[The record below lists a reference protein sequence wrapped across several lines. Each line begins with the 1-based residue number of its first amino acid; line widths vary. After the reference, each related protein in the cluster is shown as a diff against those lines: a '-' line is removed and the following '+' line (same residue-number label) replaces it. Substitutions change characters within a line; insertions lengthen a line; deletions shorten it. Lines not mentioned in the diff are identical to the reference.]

1 MLARAA
7 FQLGTLTDP
16 DRQRVRRNWV
26 WFLSLGV
33 LLTVGGLIGFVASG
47 VLSLATALLIGWLL
61 LIGGGLTVAHAVLR
75 RGWSGF
81 LYDLA
86 SGCVTALIGGLI
98 VARPVAGLAALT
110 AVVGITFLLGGIL
123 WVALALTRRTP
134 YGLWP
139 VAHGLI
145 DLLLGVMILA
155 GWPVSSEWVLG
166 TLVAVELVVTGTR
179 MIALGLAVRRLPGDE
194 PPAREPVAS

>member
-1 MLARAA
+1 MLDRAA
-7 FQLGTLTDP
+7 FQLGTLTAP
-16 DRQRVRRNWV
+16 DRQMVRRSWV

-33 LLTVGGLIGFVASG
+33 VLTVVGLIGFVASG
-47 VLSLATALLIGWLL
+47 VLSLATALLIGWLFL
-61 LIGGGLTVAHAVLR
+61 VGGVLTAAHAVLR
-75 RGWSGF
+75 RGWKGF

-110 AVVGITFLLGGIL
+110 AVVGITFLLGGVL
-123 WVALALTRRTP
+123 WVVLALTRRTP

-166 TLVAVELVVTGTR
+166 TLVAVELVVTGAR
-179 MIALGLAVRRLPGDE
+179 MIALGLAVRRLPADD
-194 PPAREPVAS
+194 PAVP